1 MGGVLGVGQG
11 SEQAPRFLKLTYA
24 PPGARG
30 KPLAFVGKGVVFDS
44 GGLSLKTSGGH
55 GDDEDRHVGRR
66 GGDRGD
72 VHAGRRSA

>member
-11 SEQAPRFLKLTYA
+11 SEQSPRFLKMTYA
-24 PPGARG
+24 PRGARG
-30 KPLAFVGKGVVFDS
+30 KPLALVGKGVVFDS
-44 GGLSLKTSGGH
+44 GGLSLKTARRH

-72 VHAGRRSA
+72 VGAARRSA